1 MGINATNYIWMDG
14 ALKPWGEANVHV
26 MTHALHYGTSF
37 FEGVR
42 VYDTPEGPA
51 AFRLKDLID
60 RLYDSAAIYGC
71 VIPFER
77 QTLIDACDEVVT
89 ANRLDSAYL
98 RPIVF
103 YGYGEVGP
111 TPTPQLPVQTA
122 IIGVPFG
129 AYLGEEAHA
138 KGVDVCVSS
147 WRRLAPDTIPAAAK
161 AGGNYLSS
169 VLISSEAKQ
178 RGFAEGIGL
187 DVNGLVSEGAGEN
200 LFVVRNGKIFTPP
213 GSASILY
220 GITRD
225 SVMTLAREEGME
237 VIEQAMPREALYL
250 ADEIFMT
257 GTAAEIT
264 PVRSVDHRPVRAKG
278 RGPVAKMLQER
289 FFGLFDGSTK
299 DRWGWLHKVEVRKDA
314 TVQTGKKV
322 REAAIAV

>member
-1 MGINATNYIWMDG
+1 MGINATTYIWMDG
-14 ALKPWGEANVHV
+14 ALKPWGEASVHV

-37 FEGVR
+37 FEGIR
-42 VYDTPEGPA
+42 VYETPEGPTT
-51 AFRLKDLID
+51 FRLEDHID

-71 VIPFER
+71 AVPFER
-77 QTLIDACDEVVT
+77 ATLIDACDEVVT
-89 ANRLDSAYL
+89 ANRLISAYL

-103 YGYGEVGP
+103 YGYGEIGP
-111 TPTPQLPVQTA
+111 TPTPQLPVHVA
-122 IIGVPFG
+122 IAACPFG
-129 AYLGEEAHA
+129 AYLGEGSRAA
-138 KGVDVCVSS
+138 GVDICVSS
-147 WRRLAPDTIPAAAK
+147 WRRPAPDTIPTAAK

-178 RGFAEGIGL
+178 RGFAEGVGL

-200 LFVVRNGKIFTPP
+200 LFLVRKGKIFTPP
-213 GSASILY
+213 SSASILQ

-225 SVMTLAREEGME
+225 TVMTLAREDGIE
-237 VIEQAMPREALYL
+237 VVEQALPREALYL

-278 RGPVAKMLQER
+278 RGPVTKMLQER

-299 DRWGWLHKVEVRKDA
+299 DQWGWLHRIENE
-314 TVQTGKKV
+314 KKNA